1 MNQVALILLHL
12 FLKDS
17 RFMHCINI
25 NHIVVTDFKSISQS
39 VNTTRVKRVQDM
51 ISPSEFLKW
60 ISLEPAIFLL
70 VCGQYLVT
78 GSNLQ
83 VDLLIWKICR
93 LQLNYTEEVCA
104 NLTNDGFEDI
114 NDKVQERVNNFLM
127 ISQWLGGALPIIYLF
142 FAGALIDKFGCKP
155 FFLFSLTG
163 LLLKVTCE
171 LINYAFIEDL
181 PLEFFYM
188 ENIHAFFGGS
198 ILYYLCHFTYGTLV
212 SIEYDMNR

>member
-1 MNQVALILLHL
+1 
-12 FLKDS
+12 
-17 RFMHCINI
+17 
-25 NHIVVTDFKSISQS
+25 
-39 VNTTRVKRVQDM
+39 M

-114 NDKVQERVNNFLM
+114 ND
-127 ISQWLGGALPIIYLF
+127 
-142 FAGALIDKFGCKP
+142 
-155 FFLFSLTG
+155 
-163 LLLKVTCE
+163 
-171 LINYAFIEDL
+171 
-181 PLEFFYM
+181 
-188 ENIHAFFGGS
+188 
-198 ILYYLCHFTYGTLV
+198 
-212 SIEYDMNR
+212 

>member
-1 MNQVALILLHL
+1 
-12 FLKDS
+12 
-17 RFMHCINI
+17 MHCINI

-114 NDKVQERVNNFLM
+114 NDKVQ
-127 ISQWLGGALPIIYLF
+127 
-142 FAGALIDKFGCKP
+142 K
-155 FFLFSLTG
+155 
-163 LLLKVTCE
+163 
-171 LINYAFIEDL
+171 
-181 PLEFFYM
+181 
-188 ENIHAFFGGS
+188 
-198 ILYYLCHFTYGTLV
+198 
-212 SIEYDMNR
+212 

>member
-1 MNQVALILLHL
+1 M
-12 FLKDS
+12 
-17 RFMHCINI
+17 
-25 NHIVVTDFKSISQS
+25 
-39 VNTTRVKRVQDM
+39 
-51 ISPSEFLKW
+51 
-60 ISLEPAIFLL
+60 EPATFLII
-70 VCGQYLVT
+70 CGQFLVR
-78 GSNLQ
+78 GSNLS

-93 LQLNYTEEVCA
+93 FELNHTEEICA
-104 NLTNDGFEDI
+104 NITNDEFEYI
-114 NDKVQERVNNFLM
+114 NIEVQKKANNFLI
-127 ISQWLGGALPIIYLF
+127 ISNWLGGVPPVIYLL

-198 ILYYLCHFTYGTLV
+198 ILYYLCHYTYGTLV